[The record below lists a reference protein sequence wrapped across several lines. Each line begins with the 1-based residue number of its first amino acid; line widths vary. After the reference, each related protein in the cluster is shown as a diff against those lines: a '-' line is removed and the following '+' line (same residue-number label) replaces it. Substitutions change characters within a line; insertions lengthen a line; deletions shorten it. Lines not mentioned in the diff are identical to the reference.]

1 MERSPAS
8 SFLESGLVHV
18 HFQCEPLQVGGA
30 IKGSI
35 YVHTYVGR
43 GVLVAQVV
51 TDTVIYLGYLNTVLR
66 TSVIHVQYKE
76 GNETCRRWDGHEAPA
91 QIQAPKVQARLDPDS
106 TLQDAPDAP
115 VCSSQ
120 CRPRAS
126 IHHRRAA
133 SVGRDEA
140 ADADL

>member
-18 HFQCEPLQVGGA
+18 LFQCEPLQVGGA

-35 YVHTYVGR
+35 YICRT
-43 GVLVAQVV
+43 VV

-66 TSVIHVQYKE
+66 TSCQYKE

-91 QIQAPKVQARLDPDS
+91 QVQAPKVQARLDPDS
-106 TLQDAPDAP
+106 TLQDAP
-115 VCSSQ
+115 VSSSQ

-126 IHHRRAA
+126 IHRRAA